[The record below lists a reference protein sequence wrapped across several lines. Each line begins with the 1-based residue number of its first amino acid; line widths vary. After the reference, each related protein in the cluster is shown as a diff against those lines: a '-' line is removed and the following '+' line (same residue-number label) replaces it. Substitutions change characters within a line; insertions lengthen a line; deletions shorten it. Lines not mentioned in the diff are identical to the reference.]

1 MRHLRIIL
9 FGVSTLLIG
18 VASSFAADLAFAK
31 RAYEHGDYAVAA
43 THFLV
48 LAEEGSGEAQLA
60 IGRMYMMGRGVA
72 LDRTQGITW
81 LSAAASG
88 GNATAQFVLGAM
100 YLLPQTD
107 VAEGLKW
114 LLLSAEQG
122 MQDAQYLLGK
132 SYLQGNQTLPRDP
145 VQGLKWLRLAAR
157 ENQLSY
163 QNELRAAER
172 EMTADQIAK
181 ANALAAVWRP
191 VSNRLAPSKP

>member
-1 MRHLRIIL
+1 M
-9 FGVSTLLIG
+9 V
-18 VASSFAADLAFAK
+18 
-31 RAYEHGDYAVAA
+31 
-43 THFLV
+43 
-48 LAEEGSGEAQLA
+48 
-60 IGRMYMMGRGVA
+60 GRGVA
-72 LDRTQGITW
+72 LDRTQGIT
-81 LSAAASG
+81 
-88 GNATAQFVLGAM
+88 
-100 YLLPQTD
+100 
-107 VAEGLKW
+107 W

-132 SYLQGNQTLPRDP
+132 SYLQGNDTLPRDP